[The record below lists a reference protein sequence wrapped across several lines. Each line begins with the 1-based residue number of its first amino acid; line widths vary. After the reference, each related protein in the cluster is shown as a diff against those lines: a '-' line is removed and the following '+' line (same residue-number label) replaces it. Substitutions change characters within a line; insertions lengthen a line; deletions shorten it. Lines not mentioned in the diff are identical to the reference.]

1 MKKRLLVPSTT
12 VRKVARASAS
22 RMSSLDVIKC
32 FAAFGVVA
40 IHVGPDVLS
49 FIVRASVPMFF
60 LISGYYYPK
69 LVESGRF
76 WPHVRKLVAMVL
88 LSSLFYGI
96 FFFAAKWHGGDL
108 DEWLHETFRWRHFA
122 YCLVNDCDLFAF
134 HLWFFYALI
143 YDLVLLRLADKY
155 GFTRWLEV
163 LAPVLLF
170 VFLATNFFIV
180 SCGWKRNFLFF
191 GLPFIM
197 FGRCIAEGKD
207 KRLSLFGNARLFP
220 YIAIGSLLLAL
231 AEVIVLKN
239 LHDRWQRETYV
250 FSVPFVLS
258 VFYWALRNGDYGRGS
273 IAAIIGRRYSA
284 YIYILHVFVMYV
296 VGKFISG
303 EGIVMFALNKT
314 AVYSFSLIVPVL
326 FVWFKDKISSLY
338 GRNGELRRD

>member
-1 MKKRLLVPSTT
+1 MT
-12 VRKVARASAS
+12 VRKGAHASSS

-40 IHVGPDVLS
+40 IHVGPSVLS

-69 LVESGRF
+69 LVGGGRF

-96 FFFAAKWHGGDL
+96 FFFVVKWYGGNL
-108 DEWLHETFRWRHFA
+108 DEWLHTTFRWRYFA
-122 YCLVNDCDLFAF
+122 HCLINDCDLFAF

-170 VFLATNFFIV
+170 VFLITNFFIV
-180 SCGWKRNFLFF
+180 SYGWKRNFLFF

-197 FGRCIAEGKD
+197 LGRCIAEGKD
-207 KRLSLFGNARLFP
+207 KRLSLFDNARLFP
-220 YIAIGSLLLAL
+220 YIAVGSLLLTL
-231 AEVIVLKN
+231 AEVIFLKN
-239 LHDRWQRETYV
+239 LHGSWQRETYV
-250 FSVPFVLS
+250 FSVPLVLS
-258 VFYWALRNGDYGRGS
+258 VFYWALRNRDYGRDS
-273 IAAIIGRRYSA
+273 IAAIIGYRYSA
-284 YIYILHVFVMYV
+284 YIYILHVFVMLITN
-296 VGKFISG
+296 KFISG
-303 EGIVMFALNKT
+303 EGIAVLVLNKT
-314 AVYSFSLIVPVL
+314 VVYSFSLIVSVL
-326 FVWFKDKISSLY
+326 FVWVKDYISSLY
-338 GRNGELRRD
+338 GRNGALRRD

>member
-1 MKKRLLVPSTT
+1 MKKRLLAPSIT
-12 VRKVARASAS
+12 VRKVAHASTT
-22 RMSSLDVIKC
+22 RMSCLDVIKC

-40 IHVGPDVLS
+40 IHAGPGILS

-69 LVESGRF
+69 LVENGRF

-96 FFFAAKWHGGDL
+96 FFFAAKWHEGNL
-108 DEWLHETFRWRHFA
+108 DEWLHATFRWRHIA
-122 YCLVNDCDLFAF
+122 YCLVTDCDLFAF

-155 GFTRWLEV
+155 GFTKWLEV

-180 SCGWKRNFLFF
+180 SYGWKRNFLFF
-191 GLPFIM
+191 GLPFVM
-197 FGRCIAEGKD
+197 FGRCIAESKD

-220 YIAIGSLLLAL
+220 YIAVSSLLLTL
-231 AEVIVLKN
+231 AEIIVLKK
-239 LHDRWQRETYV
+239 LCVSWQRDTYV

-273 IAAIIGRRYSA
+273 VAAVIGCRYSA
-284 YIYILHVFVMYV
+284 YIYILHVFVMSV

-303 EGIVMFALNKT
+303 EGIVMLALNKA
-314 AVYSFSLIVPVL
+314 AVYSFSLIVSVL
-326 FVWFKDKISSLY
+326 FVWFKDKIPLLY
-338 GRNGELRRD
+338 APKS